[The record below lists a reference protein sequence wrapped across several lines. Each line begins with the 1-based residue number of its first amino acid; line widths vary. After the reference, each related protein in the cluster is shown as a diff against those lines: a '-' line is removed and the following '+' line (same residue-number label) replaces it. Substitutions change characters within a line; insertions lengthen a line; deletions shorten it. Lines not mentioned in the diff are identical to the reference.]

1 MYLRHIDV
9 NIVLWAAVVCEQYS
23 PDLTRISNCECFF
36 QHYSVCRQLERIDVG
51 RLFFS
56 RAMYVVYINLFALN
70 WRMNCRKAY
79 FLFQWFV
86 DISLYN

>member
-56 RAMYVVYINLFALN
+56 RNVCCLHKSLCIELANELPQSLFS
-70 WRMNCRKAY
+70 
-79 FLFQWFV
+79 
-86 DISLYN
+86 ISMVC